1 MSRYMLDMLRR
12 ARGDRRNPYGSRGGY
27 VVSSRRGR
35 DMRMEEDMR
44 RNQDY
49 MPYDYEKGGRGN
61 MAGGSDY
68 YGDMDM
74 ARNGRDG
81 HYPMQGRMYQP
92 IEAMGYFNGYYGIGE
107 EDFARGG
114 RGSDNL
120 GGRDYYGDYA
130 GDYGERLSKEELDK
144 WCKKLMH
151 EVEETDKHFFS
162 KELVA
167 QKAKQMNI
175 QMDMFNEDELLIAML
190 LIYTDYGKILKPYV
204 GTNMDLYIPLGKAF
218 LTDEDSEVKGGEKL
232 AIYYDVFADH

>member
-1 MSRYMLDMLRR
+1 
-12 ARGDRRNPYGSRGGY
+12 
-27 VVSSRRGR
+27 
-35 DMRMEEDMR
+35 
-44 RNQDY
+44 
-49 MPYDYEKGGRGN
+49 
-61 MAGGSDY
+61 
-68 YGDMDM
+68 
-74 ARNGRDG
+74 
-81 HYPMQGRMYQP
+81 
-92 IEAMGYFNGYYGIGE
+92 
-107 EDFARGG
+107 
-114 RGSDNL
+114 
-120 GGRDYYGDYA
+120 
-130 GDYGERLSKEELDK
+130 
-144 WCKKLMH
+144 MH